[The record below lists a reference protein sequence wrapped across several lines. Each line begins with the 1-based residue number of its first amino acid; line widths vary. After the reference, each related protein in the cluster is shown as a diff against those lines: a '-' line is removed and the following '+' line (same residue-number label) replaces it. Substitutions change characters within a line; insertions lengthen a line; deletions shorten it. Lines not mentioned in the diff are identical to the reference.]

1 VSRQQL
7 AVLIPELLLIGQ
19 LIDRSG
25 MAWCISSFGRDEMV
39 QIAIEEWAGA
49 SPIYTRR
56 MQQALKYEGTDVL
69 TIFKGLQLDIGAPPQ
84 FMDFRYTVHDRWHGE
99 FHLDHCGA
107 LLDVEPMG
115 EQYVFGMCHT
125 IEDPTFDATAVA
137 TNARAQVRPI
147 HRPPRV
153 PTGRHPH
160 CAWTVIIDESYPE
173 AQSIPA
179 FDIVRQTRAATW
191 ELGPI
196 DRSDEGQADYSGPLL
211 SDFDFAAFSHSALVR
226 MADEVCLQMHLLYLS
241 FAIAVRARAADEAQ
255 AVSVCTRGLI
265 GIAGVAA
272 ERIHHALGLP
282 GGIEGVL
289 RGLELHPL
297 LNPLGYVAAEIESN
311 RLLVH
316 RSPAHDD
323 GSWISLCSPDSV
335 QPLQAIAT
343 AVDPRIE
350 VRVSG
355 TDTDWTAELTETDAA
370 AAELPEVEVVKFS
383 GGASFQFEPRRS
395 LPLTVV

>member
-1 VSRQQL
+1 
-7 AVLIPELLLIGQ
+7 
-19 LIDRSG
+19 
-25 MAWCISSFGRDEMV
+25 
-39 QIAIEEWAGA
+39 
-49 SPIYTRR
+49 
-56 MQQALKYEGTDVL
+56 
-69 TIFKGLQLDIGAPPQ
+69 
-84 FMDFRYTVHDRWHGE
+84 
-99 FHLDHCGA
+99 
-107 LLDVEPMG
+107 
-115 EQYVFGMCHT
+115 
-125 IEDPTFDATAVA
+125 
-137 TNARAQVRPI
+137 
-147 HRPPRV
+147 
-153 PTGRHPH
+153 
-160 CAWTVIIDESYPE
+160 
-173 AQSIPA
+173 
-179 FDIVRQTRAATW
+179 
-191 ELGPI
+191 
-196 DRSDEGQADYSGPLL
+196 
-211 SDFDFAAFSHSALVR
+211 
-226 MADEVCLQMHLLYLS
+226 
-241 FAIAVRARAADEAQ
+241 
-255 AVSVCTRGLI
+255 VCTRGLI

-289 RGLELHPL
+289 RVLELHPL

-343 AVDPRIE
+343 AVDPHIE

-355 TDTDWTAELTETDAA
+355 TDTDWTAELTETDAT